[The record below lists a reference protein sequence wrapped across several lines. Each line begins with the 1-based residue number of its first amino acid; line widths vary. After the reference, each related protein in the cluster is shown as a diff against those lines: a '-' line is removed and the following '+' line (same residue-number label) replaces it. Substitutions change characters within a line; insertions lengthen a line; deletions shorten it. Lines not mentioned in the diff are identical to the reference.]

1 MVLLD
6 IIVFVLLKDFL
17 YYKKKKKNLFIYK
30 YRYVVFFKKR
40 KEKNFKRE
48 GGINRKYEVE
58 LMRGDSLFLFGE
70 GY

>member
-1 MVLLD
+1 M
-6 IIVFVLLKDFL
+6 
-17 YYKKKKKNLFIYK
+17 
-30 YRYVVFFKKR
+30 FFKKR
-40 KEKNFKRE
+40 KGKKNFKRE